1 MISSDTKQESTESTK
16 ADKTSDEEGEL
27 ATASIS
33 RKGLDTLEIPGG
45 ATHAS
50 EPRDI

>member
-1 MISSDTKQESTESTK
+1 MISSDTKQESTETIK
-16 ADKTSDEEGEL
+16 ADKTSDKEGEV
-27 ATASIS
+27 ATANIS
-33 RKGLDTLEIPGG
+33 RKRLDTLEIPGG